1 MPVRK
6 PEFDIKVVVTDALT
20 GNYLKKL
27 SRQMYIATAIVIF
40 ICVVSLIWLVFHI
53 GGNIPVARS
62 TLLVFYAN
70 SMYAFASFVGAG
82 WCFQTVYRAGRGPVR
97 LATRHRNAWLLIGL
111 GLLSNGIGGAVY
123 TYLEDYVMK
132 NPVPSPADFFFMF
145 TYILTFAGLL
155 MMPTFPKTRQSFML
169 IALDTL
175 ITTLCVLDISWFFV
189 LRPIFATFT
198 DVAQIYVAASYP
210 FWDILLVLA
219 IALLIYQRT
228 GPVLNPSLILCGL
241 GIFAQIGAD
250 TLYALTIPTNTYNT
264 GTWYI
269 DTFWFIGYLLI
280 GLSAPYQYAS
290 IVRRA
295 YRERE
300 HPKTRTR
307 LAANDSINHAGQIPP
322 RSLLS
327 SGALVY
333 IPIVALVVVVIY
345 GEIAHI
351 ENSLLIII
359 GACIGFLLATRFVVS
374 NYQNEK
380 LLAERDMRREQAD
393 MLRMLTAQLTEEIH
407 LDRLVTRIVTIGT
420 TALGFDTAALL
431 LVETY
436 DQPEASEFNLLVRA
450 ASDTFDSITTW
461 QVEAERIEYCD
472 ILSGKPVEVYW
483 PEKWV
488 QMPEGL
494 AEWQKEQQ
502 VLSTLFIPLATQGK
516 NLGCLAFSSR
526 TLHSFDENQEY
537 LANAFAEQA
546 ARTIEQA
553 HFYEE
558 AREHELFAQALT
570 TVAARLNSAVA
581 TGSGVGTE
589 IQQLICTESARALQ
603 ADYAILY
610 TPVRSDM
617 LAPVAV
623 ACRDQ
628 NAGSLLGD
636 WPPIRARTPET
647 QALTSLQPELMAI
660 IDMASS
666 GFLPA
671 ITGPMLALPMP
682 AQHQRALVAT
692 TGPVSVPSGGLRGR
706 KMISLRNVLM
716 QRSVRTAIF
725 TPLIVGNQAV
735 ALLVLARSGAPDAHH
750 KRSYISADLEQ
761 ARDFAEQATIAF
773 TNAQLYQQIR
783 QAHRQLQELDQL
795 KDQFMITASH
805 ELRTPLTSVQG
816 YLELL
821 AQFGDMVP
829 PEQRQEF
836 LQKARRG
843 CDELVLLLSN
853 VMDASRL
860 EIEAGIRQ
868 AHLEGVSVQRL
879 IQDVITLID
888 PQLKQER
895 RHVYA
900 RIPDHIDV
908 RADPARLRQVMLN
921 LCTNALKYSPPGTPI
936 AFNARVSYKQRP
948 SALISVS
955 DKGNGIRPED
965 QAQVF
970 QRFVRLESDLNSPV
984 RGSGLGLYISRRLIE
999 AMDGRIYVESSGI
1012 PGEGSTFYIQ
1022 LPLA

>member
-1 MPVRK
+1 
-6 PEFDIKVVVTDALT
+6 
-20 GNYLKKL
+20 
-27 SRQMYIATAIVIF
+27 
-40 ICVVSLIWLVFHI
+40 
-53 GGNIPVARS
+53 
-62 TLLVFYAN
+62 
-70 SMYAFASFVGAG
+70 
-82 WCFQTVYRAGRGPVR
+82 
-97 LATRHRNAWLLIGL
+97 
-111 GLLSNGIGGAVY
+111 
-123 TYLEDYVMK
+123 
-132 NPVPSPADFFFMF
+132 
-145 TYILTFAGLL
+145 
-155 MMPTFPKTRQSFML
+155 
-169 IALDTL
+169 
-175 ITTLCVLDISWFFV
+175 
-189 LRPIFATFT
+189 
-198 DVAQIYVAASYP
+198 
-210 FWDILLVLA
+210 
-219 IALLIYQRT
+219 
-228 GPVLNPSLILCGL
+228 
-241 GIFAQIGAD
+241 
-250 TLYALTIPTNTYNT
+250 
-264 GTWYI
+264 
-269 DTFWFIGYLLI
+269 
-280 GLSAPYQYAS
+280 
-290 IVRRA
+290 
-295 YRERE
+295 
-300 HPKTRTR
+300 
-307 LAANDSINHAGQIPP
+307 
-322 RSLLS
+322 
-327 SGALVY
+327 
-333 IPIVALVVVVIY
+333 
-345 GEIAHI
+345 
-351 ENSLLIII
+351 
-359 GACIGFLLATRFVVS
+359 
-374 NYQNEK
+374 
-380 LLAERDMRREQAD
+380 
-393 MLRMLTAQLTEEIH
+393 
-407 LDRLVTRIVTIGT
+407 T

-436 DQPEASEFNLLVRA
+436 VQPEASEFSLLVRA
-450 ASDTFDSITTW
+450 ASDAFDSIATW
-461 QVEAERIEYCD
+461 QLEAERLQYCD

-488 QMPEGL
+488 QLPEGL

-526 TLHSFDENQEY
+526 TLRSFDENQEY
-537 LANAFAEQA
+537 LATAFAEQA

-581 TGSGVGTE
+581 TGAGVGTE
-589 IQQLICTESARALQ
+589 IQQLICTEGARALQ

-610 TPVRSDM
+610 TPARSDT
-617 LAPVAV
+617 LAPVAA

-628 NAGSLLGD
+628 NAGSLPGD

-647 QALTSLQPELMAI
+647 QSLASLQPELMPI

-682 AQHQRALVAT
+682 LQQQKALAT
-692 TGPVSVPSGGLRGR
+692 TTAPMSVPSGGLRGR
-706 KMISLRNVLM
+706 KLISLRNVLM

-735 ALLVLARSGAPDAHH
+735 ALLVLARSSTPDAHH
-750 KRSYISADLEQ
+750 KRSYTRADLEQ

-773 TNAQLYQQIR
+773 TNAQLYMQIR
-783 QAHRQLQELDQL
+783 MAHRQLQELDQL

-821 AQFGDMVP
+821 AQFGDKVP

-860 EIEAGIRQ
+860 EVEAGIRQ
-868 AHLEGVSVQRL
+868 AHLEGVSVQRVV
-879 IQDVITLID
+879 QDVITLID
-888 PQLKQER
+888 PQVHQER
-895 RHVYA
+895 RQVYI
-900 RIPDHIDV
+900 RIPDHLDV

-921 LCTNALKYSPPGTPI
+921 LCTNALKYSPPGAPI
-936 AFNARVSYKQRP
+936 AFNARVYYDQRP
-948 SALISVS
+948 SALISVA

-1012 PGEGSTFYIQ
+1012 PGEGSTFCIQ

>member
-1 MPVRK
+1 MPVHK
-6 PEFDIKVVVTDALT
+6 SELDIKAVVTDALNQ
-20 GNYLKKL
+20 NYLKKL
-27 SRQMYIATAIVIF
+27 GRQTYIATAIVIF

-53 GGNIPVARS
+53 GGKTPVARS

-70 SMYAFASFVGAG
+70 SMYAFASFVGAI
-82 WCFQTVYRAGRGPVR
+82 WCFQTVHRAGNGPVR
-97 LATRHRNAWLLIGL
+97 LTTRHRNAWLLIGL
-111 GLLSNGIGGAVY
+111 GLLSNGIGGAIY

-155 MMPTFPKTRQSFML
+155 IMPTFPKTRQSFML
-169 IALDTL
+169 IILDTL
-175 ITTLCVLDISWFFV
+175 IITLCILDISWFFV

-198 DVAQIYVAASYP
+198 DLAQIYVAASYP

-219 IALLIYQRT
+219 IVLLIYQRT
-228 GPVLNPSLILCGL
+228 GPVLNPSLIICGI

-250 TLYALTIPTNTYNT
+250 TLYAMTIPTNTYNT

-290 IVRRA
+290 IARRA
-295 YRERE
+295 YRDRE
-300 HPKTRTR
+300 HPKAHTR
-307 LAANDSINHAGQIPP
+307 LADDATINRAGKV
-322 RSLLS
+322 RDHSFLS
-327 SGALVY
+327 SGALIY
-333 IPIVALVVVVIY
+333 IPIAALVAVILY
-345 GEIAHI
+345 SEIAHI
-351 ENSLLIII
+351 HDSLLIII
-359 GACIGFLLATRFVVS
+359 GACIGLLLASRFVVS
-374 NYQNEK
+374 NYENER
-380 LLAERDMRREQAD
+380 LLSERDQRREQAD
-393 MLRMLTAQLTEEIH
+393 MLRMLTAQLTEEIQ
-407 LDRLVTRIVTIGT
+407 LNSLITRIVTIGT

-436 DQPEASEFNLLVRA
+436 VQPEVSEFNLLVCA
-450 ASDTFDSITTW
+450 ASDTFDSVATW
-461 QVEAERIEYCD
+461 QLEAERFQYCD
-472 ILSGKPVEVYW
+472 ILSGKPVDVYW

-488 QMPEGL
+488 QLPEGL
-494 AEWQKEQQ
+494 TEWQKEQQ
-502 VLSTLFIPLATQGK
+502 VLSTLFIPLVTQGK

-526 TLHSFDENQEY
+526 TLRSFDENQQY
-537 LANAFAEQA
+537 LATAFAEQA

-581 TGSGVGTE
+581 TGAGVGTE
-589 IQQLICTESARALQ
+589 IQQLICTEGARALQ

-617 LAPVAV
+617 LAPVAA

-628 NAGSLLGD
+628 NAGSLPGD

-647 QALTSLQPELMAI
+647 QALTSLQPELMPI

-682 AQHQRALVAT
+682 VQQQRSLT
-692 TGPVSVPSGGLRGR
+692 TTTAPMSVPSGGLRGR
-706 KMISLRNVLM
+706 KLISLRNVLL

-725 TPLIVGNQAV
+725 APLIVGNQAV
-735 ALLVLARSGAPDAHH
+735 ALLVLARSSAPDAHH
-750 KRSYISADLEQ
+750 KRSYTRADLEQ

-783 QAHRQLQELDQL
+783 MAHRQLQELDQL

-821 AQFGDMVP
+821 AQFGDKVP

-860 EIEAGIRQ
+860 EVEAGIRQ
-868 AHLEGVSVQRL
+868 AHLESVSVQRV
-879 IQDVITLID
+879 IQDVITLIE
-888 PQLKQER
+888 PQVHQEHR
-895 RHVYA
+895 QAYT
-900 RIPDHIDV
+900 RIPDHLEV

-921 LCTNALKYSPPGTPI
+921 LCTNALKYSPSGTPI
-936 AFNARVSYKQRP
+936 AFNARVYYDQRP
-948 SALISVS
+948 SALISVA

-999 AMDGRIYVESSGI
+999 AMDGRIYVESNGI